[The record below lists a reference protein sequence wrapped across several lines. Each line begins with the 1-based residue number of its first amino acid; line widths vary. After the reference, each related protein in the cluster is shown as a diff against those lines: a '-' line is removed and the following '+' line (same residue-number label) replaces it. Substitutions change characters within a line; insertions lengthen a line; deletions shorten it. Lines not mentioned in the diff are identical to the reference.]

1 MRACGRA
8 YGRLTSSSWTGEK
21 SSLVYVCGSAR
32 RANSSAPSQPCNC
45 LALNMHMPLCARQ
58 APKLRFGCAVSAA
71 KGKGE
76 ALIVFCFLHFL
87 PSRQHLQPSVA
98 RGCRCILREAGVEV
112 VALHSAQTQEKTF
125 LEARRFHYP
134 HRLNTADPNDNFPG
148 DNCTCI

>member
-1 MRACGRA
+1 MLVRACGRA

-58 APKLRFGCAVSAA
+58 APKLRFGCDVSVV

-87 PSRQHLQPSVA
+87 FAITPAFATIGRKGLPMYFAGSR
-98 RGCRCILREAGVEV
+98 RGSCRA
-112 VALHSAQTQEKTF
+112 ALCTDTGEDF

-134 HRLNTADPNDNFPG
+134 LLTGNDNFPG